1 MTIDVEPLRGPD
13 LPSGRT
19 GLRRRDV
26 AIPRI
31 IERAA
36 VREILMGAQDNLTNV
51 LAVMLGV
58 SIGSGRTDLVA
69 LACISAAVA
78 EAVSMG
84 GVLYS
89 STRAGKNHDRVHG
102 DLTEVAGRLT
112 PSQSGFTTFVAALI
126 AGLIPLAPFAWLP
139 LHAAVIVSLAISVLA
154 LFALGSWTGKISGG
168 VWWRDGL
175 RLLLVAGIAAFAA
188 AAVGTTLRVA

>member
-1 MTIDVEPLRGPD
+1 MAGAQTLDRVRD
-13 LPSGRT
+13 
-19 GLRRRDV
+19 LRRRNV

-58 SIGSGRTDLVA
+58 SIGSGRSDLVV

-89 STRAGKNHDRVHG
+89 STRAGNNQEMWVHG
-102 DLTEVAGRLT
+102 DLTEVPGRLT
-112 PSQSGFTTFVAALI
+112 PGQSGFTTFVAALI
-126 AGLIPLAPFAWLP
+126 GGLIPLAPFAVLP
-139 LHAAVIVSLAISVLA
+139 LRAAVIVSVATSVLA
-154 LFALGSWTGKISGG
+154 LFALGSWTGKISGA

-175 RLLLVAGIAAFAA
+175 RLLLVAGVAAFAA
-188 AAVGTTLRVA
+188 AAIGTILRVD